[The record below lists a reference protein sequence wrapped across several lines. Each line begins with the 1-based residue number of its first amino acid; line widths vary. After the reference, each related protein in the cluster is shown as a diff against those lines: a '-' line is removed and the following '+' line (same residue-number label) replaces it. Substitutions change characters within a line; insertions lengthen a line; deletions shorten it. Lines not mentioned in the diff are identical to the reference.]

1 MPSYRFPQE
10 ARIRKRRDFLR
21 IQNRGHRLWGR
32 QFIVY
37 VRPSPTKRSRLGI
50 TVSRKVGGAVQRNR
64 IKRWVREAFRTQPEL
79 FSQPIDIV
87 LIAKRGIDD
96 FSLQTIR
103 EDLARVVSR
112 YYSQPNQRAD
122 RSRHRRHQSAGSTP
136 RPGSADPPSDV

>member
-1 MPSYRFPQE
+1 MTSHRFPKE

-32 QFIVY
+32 QFIAY
-37 VRPSPTKRSRLGI
+37 VRPSPTPRSRLGI

-79 FSQPIDIV
+79 FSRPIDIV

-103 EDLARVVSR
+103 EDLVRVVSR
-112 YYSQPNQRAD
+112 YYSQPNKGAD
-122 RSRHRRHQSAGSTP
+122 RSRDRRHKSRRSTP
-136 RPGSADPPSDV
+136 RNDRSGSS